1 MYNNIGISFPHSLFN
16 PFVPV
21 NVHFHSTL
29 YTPHLCQKKKKKP
42 DNCAD
47 CQCPSANSKHRPNYG
62 NCIPD
67 THTSL
72 TA

>member
-29 YTPHLCQKKKKKP
+29 YTPHLCQKKKK
-42 DNCAD
+42 
-47 CQCPSANSKHRPNYG
+47 SLTIVLIANVLPLIPNTDL
-62 NCIPD
+62 IMATVSQ
-67 THTSL
+67 THTHH
-72 TA
+72 